1 MRFYE
6 CGTEHERTIL
16 LLAGTCC
23 TVKSN
28 FSKVVP
34 LLQKHFHVIGVD
46 YDGFDDKGTTF
57 TTMLDEV
64 TKIEKFI
71 QHTRNGKIDIVYGSS
86 LGGSIAGLLV
96 ERGNLEI
103 RHVILGSSDLDQSPN
118 FQAHLKTSAVVNLMF
133 PVLKTGKL
141 PDILSKMVLKK
152 YGEENLKLLSAM
164 FATISTG
171 MGNVTKTSVKNQFY
185 SDLITP
191 LADQISPE
199 NTFIHVFYATKM
211 GEKYEKRYLQHFANP
226 DIIRQDYGH
235 EELLFFYPEKW
246 VSEILRCC
254 GTD

>member
-1 MRFYE
+1 M
-6 CGTEHERTIL
+6 
-16 LLAGTCC
+16 
-23 TVKSN
+23 
-28 FSKVVP
+28 
-34 LLQKHFHVIGVD
+34 
-46 YDGFDDKGTTF
+46 
-57 TTMLDEV
+57 
-64 TKIEKFI
+64 
-71 QHTRNGKIDIVYGSS
+71 
-86 LGGSIAGLLV
+86 

-191 LADQISPE
+191 LADQISLKILSFMYFMRRKWAK
-199 NTFIHVFYATKM
+199 NMKNAIYSI
-211 GEKYEKRYLQHFANP
+211 LQTLILSGKITDMRNYYSFTLKNGFQKFCGAVERI
-226 DIIRQDYGH
+226 DA
-235 EELLFFYPEKW
+235 FFHML
-246 VSEILRCC
+246 S
-254 GTD
+254 TD